1 MAKLKEF
8 AYYVQAGKLKGN
20 QLYILATSQKQVVEM
35 LSDHMYITTSDIK
48 NYFSLWGTTGQ
59 EIMKD
64 VDKTEPFVY
73 SIEVCV
79 QFGLSGYGK
88 PTGELKRL
96 V

>member
-8 AYYVQAGKLKGN
+8 AYYVQGGTLKGN
-20 QLYILATSQKQVVEM
+20 KLYILATSQKQVVEM
-35 LSDHMYITTSDIK
+35 LSDYIYITTSDVK
-48 NYFSLWGTTGQ
+48 NYFSLWGTPGQ

-73 SIEVCV
+73 AIEMGNSR
-79 QFGLSGYGK
+79 FGK

>member
-8 AYYVQAGKLKGN
+8 AYYVQGGKLKGN

-35 LSDHMYITTSDIK
+35 LSDYIYITTSDIK
-48 NYFSLWGTTGQ
+48 NYFSLWGSTGQ

-64 VDKTEPFVY
+64 VDKTEPIVY
-73 SIEVCV
+73 AIEMSNCG
-79 QFGLSGYGK
+79 FGK
-88 PTGELKRL
+88 PIGELRRL

>member
-8 AYYVQAGKLKGN
+8 AYYVQGGKLKGN

-35 LSDHMYITTSDIK
+35 LEGLVNVNTSDVK
-48 NYFSLWGTTGQ
+48 NYFSLWGTPAQ

-73 SIEVCV
+73 AIEM
-79 QFGLSGYGK
+79 GNSGFGK
-88 PTGELKRL
+88 PTSELKRL

>member
-1 MAKLKEF
+1 MVKLKEF
-8 AYYVQAGKLKGN
+8 AYYVQGGKLKGN

-35 LSDHMYITTSDIK
+35 LEGLVNINTSDVK
-48 NYFSLWGTTGQ
+48 NYFSLWGSTGQ

-73 SIEVCV
+73 AIERDNGG
-79 QFGLSGYGK
+79 FGK
-88 PTGELKRL
+88 PTGELRRL

>member
-8 AYYVQAGKLKGN
+8 AYYVQVGKLKGN
-20 QLYILATSQKQVVEM
+20 KLYILATSQKQVVEM
-35 LSDHMYITTSDIK
+35 LSDYMYITTSDIK
-48 NYFSLWGTTGQ
+48 NYFSLWGTSGQ

-73 SIEVCV
+73 SIEIPNC
-79 QFGLSGYGK
+79 GLGK

>member
-8 AYYVQAGKLKGN
+8 AYYVQGGKLKGN

-35 LSDHMYITTSDIK
+35 LEGLVNVNISDVK
-48 NYFSLWGTTGQ
+48 NYFSLWGTPGQ

-73 SIEVCV
+73 AIEMDN
-79 QFGLSGYGK
+79 SGYGK
-88 PTGELKRL
+88 PIGELRRL
-96 V
+96 

>member
-73 SIEVCV
+73 AIEIPNR
-79 QFGLSGYGK
+79 GYSK